1 MRFVA
6 DESLHWVR
14 RLSFHLI
21 RSNEAEFGC
30 SGPPACLIHQSN
42 HQPRRKHA
50 MKKFKCDACGY
61 IYDPAENN
69 NVPFE
74 QLPEDW
80 CCPTCG
86 AGKDLFEAVD

>member
-1 MRFVA
+1 
-6 DESLHWVR
+6 
-14 RLSFHLI
+14 
-21 RSNEAEFGC
+21 
-30 SGPPACLIHQSN
+30 
-42 HQPRRKHA
+42 
-50 MKKFKCDACGY
+50 MKKFKCDACGF

-86 AGKDLFEAVD
+86 AGKDLFEAVV